1 MKDVVIYTGMMC
13 GFCMR
18 AKALLKS
25 KNVPFREIDVS
36 MNPAFRNEMI
46 AKSGGRTS
54 VPQIFANDE
63 YVGDCDTL
71 YTLDHSGELD
81 VLLGS

>member
-25 KNVPFREIDVS
+25 KNVAFREISIS
-36 MNPAFRNEMI
+36 MNPTLRAEMI

-54 VPQIFANDE
+54 VPQVFAGDD
-63 YVGDCDTL
+63 YVGDCDQL
-71 YTLDHSGELD
+71 YSLDRSGELD
-81 VLLGS
+81 TLLGV

>member
-25 KNVPFREIDVS
+25 KNVPFREIDVT
-36 MNPAFRNEMI
+36 MKPTLRAEMI
-46 AKSGGRTS
+46 AKTGGKTS
-54 VPQIFANDE
+54 VPQIFAGDE
-63 YVGDCDTL
+63 YVGDCDRL
-71 YTLDHSGELD
+71 FSLEHAGKLDAILAA
-81 VLLGS
+81 